1 MDTQAL
7 FKEALE
13 INLINKKIKHID
25 IMRAS
30 IILALVGLVSNVT
43 EAVSVTG
50 CGMGDPV
57 QLFDDEDCTSE
68 DFTEVKGAFTICSRR
83 WCKLDEPYTRAIVPE
98 QKKLIVKFM
107 DVETESVLE
116 TV

>member
-13 INLINKKIKHID
+13 INLINKKIKRKD

-43 EAVSVTG
+43 EAVSFTFSDEDR
-50 CGMGDPV
+50 DPV
-57 QLFDDEDCTSE
+57 KLWDDKDCTSE
-68 DFTEVKGAFTICSRR
+68 NFIETKGAFTICPIRLL
-83 WCKLDEPYTRAIVPE
+83 CKLDKPFTRAIVPVDSIF
-98 QKKLIVKFM
+98 IVKFM
-107 DVETESVLE
+107 DAET
-116 TV
+116 